1 MTATISF
8 RISLFLLCFLS
19 LSLSLSLYLYLSISL
34 ISLYFCIP
42 PIQCRYTM
50 YVCMCSMYVYYVCM
64 NAMYVCVLRMY
75 MCYVCICATYVYV
88 LRMYICYVCMC
99 AMYVWM
105 LSMYGCVLWLYAI
118 NVCLHIFACVRSPHP
133 LACLSSECLF
143 WLTLALSVS
152 QDCLSLEG
160 CEPKTRLLSLL
171 FVSSFCL

>member
-1 MTATISF
+1 MH
-8 RISLFLLCFLS
+8 
-19 LSLSLSLYLYLSISL
+19 
-34 ISLYFCIP
+34 
-42 PIQCRYTM
+42 
-50 YVCMCSMYVYYVCM
+50 
-64 NAMYVCVLRMY
+64 
-75 MCYVCICATYVYV
+75 
-88 LRMYICYVCMC
+88 
-99 AMYVWM
+99 VWM

-171 FVSSFCL
+171 FVSSFCLYRTSKVVTSSGHIFSREFIPLVYYFNYKFSTSMHWNGESYLKVISLQGLFLSLVLHDRWSQFYLTNQRLRCSIFCIFVG